1 MQTVCC
7 GKLSCCCKQ
16 PFCEWQYVN
25 SEVLTQAVMK
35 EPVIAADG
43 HTYEKA
49 AILDWLQLHA
59 ESPVTGEALSDH
71 TVLPNIVMHGLLTDQ
86 D

>member
-1 MQTVCC
+1 
-7 GKLSCCCKQ
+7 
-16 PFCEWQYVN
+16 
-25 SEVLTQAVMK
+25 MK

-71 TVLPNIVMHGLLTDQ
+71 TVLPNIVLHGLLADQ
-86 D
+86 E

>member
-1 MQTVCC
+1 MN
-7 GKLSCCCKQ
+7 
-16 PFCEWQYVN
+16 Y
-25 SEVLTQAVMK
+25 EVLTQAVMK

-59 ESPVTGEALSDH
+59 ESPVTGEALFDH

-86 D
+86 E